1 MKTIIVLSDSH
12 GRRSGLE
19 KIAPLFAE
27 NDLIIH
33 LGDGSGDMRDTN
45 RQYPDKTYVFKGN
58 NDFSF
63 GLDECVVQAEG
74 ISVFCCHGHRYG
86 VKKGLGSLARRAK
99 ELGCE
104 AAFYGHTH
112 IAAIERVEGVLCM
125 NPGAIGSYANASY
138 GYVVVHGNKIT
149 PVIVNI

>member
-33 LGDGSGDMRDTN
+33 LGDGSGDMRDTI
-45 RQYPDKTYVFKGN
+45 RQYPDKTYVFRGN

-63 GLDECVVQAEG
+63 GLDEYVVQA
-74 ISVFCCHGHRYG
+74 VYCHG
-86 VKKGLGSLARRAK
+86 L
-99 ELGCE
+99 
-104 AAFYGHTH
+104 
-112 IAAIERVEGVLCM
+112 M
-125 NPGAIGSYANASY
+125 
-138 GYVVVHGNKIT
+138 
-149 PVIVNI
+149 